1 MKISLENLTKI
12 MEHCTKKE
20 IDLIIYVGQ
29 FQDVNGVIK
38 GISYTDVMDNVC
50 ISKSTFYKLLYSLE
64 EKGIISICSLNEDHG
79 YWSVKIL
86 NNVFACKKDC
96 KKGYVKLN
104 YKILHTDAFKFM
116 TKGEKLI
123 ILNLLRLCD
132 RKKNY
137 IKVTYNKMMDWT
149 GRSLR
154 SVKKFVETITKVFQN
169 IFKAIVI
176 QENNVCSFSVHA
188 FESRAKF
195 EKDVLL
201 NHLINHAEKVTK
213 SEKANK
219 TEIKDTITV
228 LKQYKL
234 CSADVI
240 LDVLKQSLK
249 HIGRLAPAN
258 INTLSQL
265 KKNVLGWD

>member
-12 MEHCTKKE
+12 MDRCTKKE

-38 GISYTDVMDNVC
+38 GINYVDVISNVN

-64 EKGIISICSLNEDHG
+64 EKGLISICSLNEDHS
-79 YWSVKIL
+79 YWSIKIL
-86 NNVFACKKDC
+86 NNVFACKEDC
-96 KKGYVKLN
+96 KKGYIKLN
-104 YKILHTDAFKFM
+104 YEILHTDAFKFM

-123 ILNLLRLCD
+123 ILNLIKLQD
-132 RKKNY
+132 FKKNY
-137 IKVTYNKMMDWT
+137 IRVTYDKMMDWT
-149 GRSLR
+149 GKSLR
-154 SVKKFVETITKVFQN
+154 SVKKFVETITKAFGNV
-169 IFKAIVI
+169 FKAVVN
-176 QENNVCSFSVHA
+176 QEGNVCSFSVHA
-188 FESRAKF
+188 FGLRAKF

-201 NHLINHAEKVTK
+201 NHLIDFAEKVTK

-219 TEIKDTITV
+219 TELKETVVV
-228 LKQYKL
+228 LKQFKL
-234 CSADVI
+234 ETAEVI

-265 KKNVLGWD
+265 KKAVLG